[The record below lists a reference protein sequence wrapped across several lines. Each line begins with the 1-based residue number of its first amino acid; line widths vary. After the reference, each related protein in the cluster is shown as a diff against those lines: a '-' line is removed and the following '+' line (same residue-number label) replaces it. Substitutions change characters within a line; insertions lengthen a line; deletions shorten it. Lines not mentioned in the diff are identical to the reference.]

1 MKLKL
6 EDLIRYMNWT
16 AQGLPVPKNRDEEQ
30 AIKLI
35 KEFTYKKYNILNPNL
50 TNEDREN
57 YIEDR
62 SDLDKFVLN
71 NVFLAVKLGVAGN
84 IQAIQYVDRAKGDFL
99 ATKPAWH
106 LLAARLPLISQFDLI
121 RDHEF

>member
-1 MKLKL
+1 MKLFL
-6 EDLIRYMNWT
+6 EDLVRNISWT
-16 AQGLPVPKNRDEEQ
+16 AQGLPVPRNRDEEQ
-30 AIKLI
+30 AINLI

-50 TNEDREN
+50 TNPDREN

-62 SDLDKFVLN
+62 SDLDKFVLD

-84 IQAIQYVDRAKGDFL
+84 IQAIQYVTREKGDYL
-99 ATKPAWH
+99 ATKPAWC
-106 LLAARLPLISQFDLI
+106 LLPARLPMMAQFDLI

>member
-6 EDLIRYMNWT
+6 VDLIHYMNWT
-16 AQGLPVPKNRDEEQ
+16 SQGMPISKNRDEEQ

-35 KEFTYKKYNILNPNL
+35 KEFIYKKYNILNPNL
-50 TNEDREN
+50 TSNDREN

-62 SDLDKFVLN
+62 ADLDKFVLN
-71 NVFLAVKLGVAGN
+71 NAFLAVKLGPAGN

-106 LLAARLPLISQFDLI
+106 LLPARLPLMAQFDLI